1 MKLKIKNKFF
11 KKYIFAYIFLIIICS
26 FFNSVSAQQI
36 HNDYQGTYNAKVI
49 DIKSEE
55 ERDVGWNGV
64 KSIYK
69 VLEVKL
75 LDGPQKDKIVTFESD
90 FPEIG
95 KGDKVF
101 LNYLIDVGGV
111 ERYVITNIDRTNQI
125 YFFVALFIAVILFF
139 GGKQGARSLL
149 ALFGSFLAIFYILIP
164 TILAGWHPLLA
175 CILVASG
182 ILFAAIFFTHGFN
195 RESVVSYVG
204 TMLAVLI
211 TSILA
216 TIAVSVTKLSGFSE
230 EASVYLN
237 FNTGGSLDFSGL
249 LLGAI
254 IIGVLG
260 VLDDIAVTQSAV
272 VTELFDSN
280 KNISRLEVYKRA
292 MRVGKEHVGALV
304 NTLVLAYTGT
314 ALPLLLLFKIYSYDF
329 NTVINMEIFATEIIR
344 TIIGSIGLVLT
355 VPIVTLLAVI
365 YLKNYSPK
373 HSKNHSHGHSHGH
386 HHH

>member
-1 MKLKIKNKFF
+1 MTF
-11 KKYIFAYIFLIIICS
+11 KKLFLTLLCVTSFSFSYSCFAQE
-26 FFNSVSAQQI
+26 V
-36 HNDYQGTYNAKVI
+36 HNDYQGTYSAKVV
-49 DIKSEE
+49 DVKNEE
-55 ERDVGWNGV
+55 ERNVGWGDV

-75 LDGPQKDKIVTFESD
+75 LDGPQKGQLVTFESD
-90 FPEIG
+90 FPEIS

-101 LNYLIDVGGV
+101 LNHLKDVGGV
-111 ERYVITNIDRTNQI
+111 ERYVITNINRTNSI
-125 YFFVALFIAVILFF
+125 YFFFALFVAVILFF

-149 ALFGSFLAIFYILIP
+149 ALVGSFLAIFYILIP
-164 TILAGWHPLLA
+164 TILHGWHPLLA

-195 RESVVSYVG
+195 RESTVAYIG
-204 TMLAVLI
+204 TMIAVFI
-211 TSILA
+211 TSLLA
-216 TIAVSVTKLSGFSE
+216 TFAVHITKLSGFSE

-237 FNTGGSLDFSGL
+237 FNTGGTLDFSGL

-280 KNISRLEVYKRA
+280 KDISRLEVYKRA

-314 ALPLLLLFKIYSYDF
+314 ALPLLLLFSIYEYKF
-329 NTVINMEIFATEIIR
+329 TTVINMEIFATEIIR
-344 TIIGSIGLVLT
+344 TIIGSIGLVVT
-355 VPIVTLLAVI
+355 VPIVTLLAVM
-365 YLKNYSPK
+365 YLKNYKPK
-373 HSKNHSHGHSHGH
+373 HTHSHSHGH
-386 HHH
+386 HH

>member
-1 MKLKIKNKFF
+1 MKLKIKNNLI
-11 KKYIFAYIFLIIICS
+11 KYFTLFIFIIFLSYGITS
-26 FFNSVSAQQI
+26 FSSAQQI
-36 HNDYQGTYNAKVI
+36 HNDYQGTYSAKILDV
-49 DIKSEE
+49 KNEE

-64 KSIYK
+64 KSVYK

-90 FPEIG
+90 FPEVG

-111 ERYVITNIDRTNQI
+111 ERYVITNINRTNQI
-125 YFFVALFIAVILFF
+125 YFFVALFVAVILFF
-139 GGKQGARSLL
+139 GGKQGARSLI
-149 ALFGSFLAIFYILIP
+149 ALIGSFLAIFYILIP

-195 RESVVSYVG
+195 RESLVAYVG
-204 TMLAVLI
+204 TMISVLI

-216 TIAVSVTKLSGFSE
+216 TIAVKITKLSGFSE
-230 EASVYLN
+230 EAAVYLN

-314 ALPLLLLFKIYSYDF
+314 ALPLLLLFKIYNFDF
-329 NTVINMEIFATEIIR
+329 NTVINMEIFSTEIIR

-355 VPIVTLLAVI
+355 VPIVTFLAVI

-373 HSKNHSHGHSHGH
+373 KSHGHSHSHSHGH
-386 HHH
+386 HH

>member
-1 MKLKIKNKFF
+1 MKLKIKNKLIKYFPLFIFVFF
-11 KKYIFAYIFLIIICS
+11 LSYTNISHVF
-26 FFNSVSAQQI
+26 AQQI
-36 HNDYQGTYNAKVI
+36 HNDYQGTYSAKVI

-64 KSIYK
+64 KSVYK

-75 LDGPQKDKIVTFESD
+75 LDGPQKDKIVIFESD

-95 KGDKVF
+95 KGDRVF

-111 ERYVITNIDRTNQI
+111 ERYVITNINRTNQI
-125 YFFVALFIAVILFF
+125 YFFVALFVAVILFF
-139 GGKQGARSLL
+139 GGKQGARSLI
-149 ALFGSFLAIFYILIP
+149 ALIGSFLAIFYILIP
-164 TILAGWHPLLA
+164 TILAGWHPLLV

-195 RESVVSYVG
+195 RESLVAYVG
-204 TMLAVLI
+204 TMISVLI

-216 TIAVSVTKLSGFSE
+216 TIAVKITKLSGFSE
-230 EASVYLN
+230 EAAVYLN
-237 FNTGGSLDFSGL
+237 FNTGGALDFSGL

-314 ALPLLLLFKIYSYDF
+314 ALPLLLLFKIYNFDF

-355 VPIVTLLAVI
+355 VPIVTFLAVV

-373 HSKNHSHGHSHGH
+373 NSHGHSHSHSHGH
-386 HHH
+386 HH

>member
-1 MKLKIKNKFF
+1 MFLKLLKSISILAI
-11 KKYIFAYIFLIIICS
+11 IFIANIS
-26 FFNSVSAQQI
+26 FAQEI
-36 HNDYQGTYNAKVI
+36 HDDYQGTYSGKIINI
-49 DIKSEE
+49 TSEE
-55 ERDVGWNGV
+55 KRSVGWGDA
-64 KSIYK
+64 KSTYK
-69 VLEVKL
+69 FLEVKL
-75 LDGPQKDKIVTFESD
+75 LDGPQKGQIVNFESD

-101 LNYLIDVGGV
+101 LNHLVDVGGV
-111 ERYVITNIDRTNQI
+111 EKYVITNINRTNQI
-125 YFFVALFIAVILFF
+125 YFFVALFVAVILFF

-149 ALFGSFLAIFYILIP
+149 ALVGSFLAIFYILIP
-164 TILAGWHPLLA
+164 AILAGWHPLLA

-195 RESVVSYVG
+195 RESIVAYAG
-204 TMLAVLI
+204 TMFAVFI
-211 TSILA
+211 TSLLA
-216 TIAVSVTKLSGFSE
+216 TWAVYITKLSGFSE

-237 FNTGGSLDFSGL
+237 FNTGGSLNFSGL

-280 KNISRLEVYKRA
+280 KNISRHEVYRRA

-314 ALPLLLLFKIYSYDF
+314 ALPLLLLFSIYEYKF
-329 NTVINMEIFATEIIR
+329 TTVINMEIFATEIIR

-355 VPIVTLLAVI
+355 VPIVTLLAVV
-365 YLKNYSPK
+365 YLKDYKPK
-373 HSKNHSHGHSHGH
+373 HQHSHTHGHSH
-386 HHH
+386 